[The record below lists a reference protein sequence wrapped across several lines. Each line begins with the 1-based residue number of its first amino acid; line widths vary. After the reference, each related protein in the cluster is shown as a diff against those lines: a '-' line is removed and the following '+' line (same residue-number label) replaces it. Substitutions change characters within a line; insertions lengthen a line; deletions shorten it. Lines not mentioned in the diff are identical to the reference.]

1 MGGMGGMQQG
11 GMQQGGMMGGQQ
23 PMGGGGM
30 GMQQGGMMMGGQQPM
45 GGGMGMQQQHQPQ
58 QQQQPAQG
66 GNAGTTAGS
75 SNPFDMFDSPQ
86 AATAAKAASP
96 DPFGDLAF
104 GN

>member
-1 MGGMGGMQQG
+1 
-11 GMQQGGMMGGQQ
+11 MMGGQQ

-30 GMQQGGMMMGGQQPM
+30 GMQQGGVMMGGQQPM
-45 GGGMGMQQQHQPQ
+45 GGGGMGMQQQHQPQ
-58 QQQQPAQG
+58 QQHHQPAQG

-96 DPFGDLAF
+96 DPFGGLAF